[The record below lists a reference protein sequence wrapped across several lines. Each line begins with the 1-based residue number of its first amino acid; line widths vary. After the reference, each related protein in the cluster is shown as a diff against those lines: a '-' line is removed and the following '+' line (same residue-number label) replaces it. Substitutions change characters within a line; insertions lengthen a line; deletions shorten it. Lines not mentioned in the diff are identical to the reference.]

1 MMTFIPI
8 LFFCLNGSCGMA
20 TTKTSFESIEEC
32 SHHAMAMRNE
42 LEERKATEIFA
53 RCVAVEMNCG
63 RRYQTIHRRFD
74 QTL

>member
-1 MMTFIPI
+1 MINFIPI

-32 SHHAMAMRNE
+32 NHHVMTMRNE

-53 RCVAVEMNCG
+53 RCITVEVNCG
-63 RRYQTIHRRFD
+63 RRHQTINQRLD
-74 QTL
+74 QAL